1 MLTFSL
7 GSRVLFLFVYKLV
20 NRQKTLHYPRS
31 SNIPPCCFWRPS
43 SLAGNLATWAPG
55 TACSHPSDTAA
66 ASFQSDSLCE
76 LLHLQGHRSYWR
88 SVTKIKWYR
97 NTVSLEWFWRYS
109 HVNFDRWNPVI
120 SIYLLSC
127 DVLNTVSGW
136 KASTRFKCTISTA
149 FYEHCLFISHI

>member
-1 MLTFSL
+1 M
-7 GSRVLFLFVYKLV
+7 LFLFVYKLV

-43 SLAGNLATWAPG
+43 SLAGNLATWAPE

-136 KASTRFKCTISTA
+136 KSSTRFKCTISTA
-149 FYEHCLFISHI
+149 FYKHCLFISHI